1 MESIFSILYESDK
14 GVCHLGTDF
23 LVYTEGIF
31 ITAGHIF
38 RKLRDKNSPLILNK
52 FKALFFDNGEPVLF
66 DFLEVFYESL
76 QVDSPERIL
85 ENSVQKG
92 PVYIDIAIGKILNPP
107 NFKHLLLDR
116 RRPLKREELLVK
128 GFLNSKQE
136 NNFGNVFLHLNQLEL
151 ITLKPKKLFVSEN
164 DALITGFEKFYNCS
178 RHSVPNKHFYNNCI
192 TLKPKMDK
200 AFEASG
206 CPVINTKGHVAGIL
220 ISGSQNQMY
229 ILLAKYCSKSI
240 QFKTH
245 YLYNPY
251 EYLL

>member
-14 GVCHLGTDF
+14 GVCHLGTGF

-38 RKLRDKNSPLILNK
+38 RKLRDKNNPLILNK

-76 QVDSPERIL
+76 QVDSPERIA

-107 NFKHLLLDR
+107 NLKYLLLDR
-116 RRPLKREELLVK
+116 KRPLKGNGLLVK
-128 GFLNSKQE
+128 GFLKSKQL
-136 NNFGNVFLHLNQLEL
+136 NHFGNDFLHLNQLQL

-164 DALITGFEKFYNCS
+164 DALITGFEEFYNYS

-192 TLKPKMDK
+192 TLEPKMDK
-200 AFEASG
+200 AFGASG
-206 CPVINTKGHVAGIL
+206 CPVINTKGHVVGML
-220 ISGSQNQMY
+220 IGGSKDQMY